1 MALYR
6 NVTDRGVKKPLD
18 ITGHIQNKMLKKNIG
33 DLRRLGADISNSR
46 FKDMDIGSDKVMQQ
60 YIKELVTFLESYD
73 FSRLDQ
79 RLANVQ
85 FSAALNIAKEMDEK
99 AKELGI
105 NPISKLLGDII
116 KDVKKRD
123 DSTAR
128 QELSLINKKRNAI
141 LVKLGRNKI

>member
-85 FSAALNIAKEMDEK
+85 FSAALNTAKEMDEK

-116 KDVKKRD
+116 KDVKK
-123 DSTAR
+123 
-128 QELSLINKKRNAI
+128 
-141 LVKLGRNKI
+141 